1 MKRVLILLAIL
12 FATPLA
18 AQDTM
23 PPAPLAY
30 TQLDDPAAE
39 ARARDLMETLRCVEC
54 QSQSIADSDAPMA
67 GEMRHEVRT
76 RIAEGQ
82 SPDEVR
88 GWLIARYGDYISY
101 EPQLSRVTWPLF
113 AIPAILLVVAG
124 LVLWRRLGRGR
135 VPRA

>member
-1 MKRVLILLAIL
+1 MKRFLTLLAIL

-82 SPDEVR
+82 SADEVR

-113 AIPAILLVVAG
+113 AIPAILLMVVG

-135 VPRA
+135 DPRA

>member
-1 MKRVLILLAIL
+1 MKRFLTLLAIL
-12 FATPLA
+12 FAAPLA

-76 RIAEGQ
+76 RISEGQ

-113 AIPAILLVVAG
+113 AIPAILLMVVG

-135 VPRA
+135 DPRA

>member
-30 TQLDDPAAE
+30 TQLHDPAAE

-113 AIPAILLVVAG
+113 AIPAILLMVVG

-135 VPRA
+135 DPRA